1 MLMFVFG
8 SSSPKTKV
16 NTVLFSSLCI
26 SWQMTGT
33 TFASN
38 HLSILIMTNRYNE
51 ESIAQ
56 QRAFYDMG
64 IFANLKE
71 DLKSGESYIF
81 IVLIMIFLEDTYLA
95 HLLTSLRINKLC
107 C

>member
-8 SSSPKTKV
+8 SSSPKMKV

-26 SWQMTGT
+26 SWQMMGT

-38 HLSILIMTNRYNE
+38 HPSILIMMNRYNAE
-51 ESIAQ
+51 TIAQ

-64 IFANLKE
+64 IFANLKD

-81 IVLIMIFLEDTYLA
+81 MFLIMIFLEDTYLT
-95 HLLTSLRINKLC
+95 HLLISLRIKLC